1 MRAAIA
7 SLPVAQ
13 PMGMS
18 LPAVYLDDDFTQR
31 LTQALDEVL
40 APVMLTLDCLA
51 YYFDPKIAPADLVEW
66 IAGWVALTLDDTWT
80 LEQRRALVA
89 NAVELHRWRGT
100 RRGLADHVRLVTG
113 GDVEVHDSGGCTW
126 SAESGGTL
134 PGQSEPY
141 VEIAVRRGRP
151 ADVDARWLRAVVAEA
166 VPAHVPV
173 RIERSVV
180 GRASV
185 AGPR

>member
-1 MRAAIA
+1 MRTAIPD
-7 SLPVAQ
+7 LPVAQ

-40 APVMLTLDCLA
+40 APVLLTLDCLS
-51 YYFDPKIAPADLVEW
+51 YYFDPRVCPADILEW

-113 GDVEVHDSGGCTW
+113 VDVEVSESGGCTW
-126 SAESGGTL
+126 SADSGGPL
-134 PGQSEPY
+134 PGRPEPY
-141 VEIAVRRGRP
+141 VEVAVKQGQP
-151 ADVDARWLRAVVAEA
+151 VGVDDRWLRAMIADA
-166 VPAHVPV
+166 VPAHVQV
-173 RIERSVV
+173 RVRGSAV

>member
-1 MRAAIA
+1 MRAAID
-7 SLPVAQ
+7 SLPLAQ

-18 LPAVYLDDDFTQR
+18 LPAVYLDDDFAQR

-40 APVMLTLDCLA
+40 APVLLTLDCLA
-51 YYFDPKIAPADLVEW
+51 YYFDPRIAPADLVDW
-66 IAGWVALTLDDTWT
+66 LAGWVALSLDDTWT

-100 RRGLADHVRLVTG
+100 KRGLADHVRLVTG

-126 SAESGGTL
+126 SAESGGPL
-134 PGQSEPY
+134 PGQARPY
-141 VEIAVRRGRP
+141 VEIAVRRARP
-151 ADVDARWLRAVVAEA
+151 SDLDDRWLAAMVAEV

-173 RIERSVV
+173 RIRRSAV

-185 AGPR
+185 GEPR